1 MTGKA
6 KLVPL
11 GRRAPLAAI
20 LVLYA
25 ALACTYS
32 LAIPF
37 FEKTDEVYHVAY
49 VVHLADGKGFPP
61 VDPHNPARQEA
72 TQPPLAYLLGALI
85 IAPIDTGDMDTLTRL
100 NPYYR
105 PIWDGVAGDNR
116 NRYLHLVDE
125 VTPTHGA
132 ALAVRLLRSL
142 SIVLGGVT
150 VAATYAIAR
159 TLFPDDR
166 WLAGGAA
173 AFCAFNPQ
181 FLYVSG
187 TVNNDVLVAAT
198 CALTGLAAA
207 RIVRAPQ
214 PRARHAAVA
223 GLALGAALLSKV
235 SAVVVV
241 PVVVLAVGYGAYK
254 ASRAGAGRAVLL
266 GARWVSIA
274 LLCALAVS
282 GWWFIRNAVTLG
294 GDLTGAVVH
303 IEKWGRRRRALTLD
317 ALPLEIQGLEES
329 YWAVFGLNSIPIER
343 WINLILFAVDRLT
356 FVGGIALAIKQ
367 WTRWRFEREARFGL
381 LLTGVWA
388 LGSLASVFYWIY
400 LMKGVNLGRLL
411 YPALSA
417 LSLWIVLGLCQF
429 APKRWWP
436 PLTTVLSLALCAL
449 AVACPFVYLFPNYAP
464 PPILDES
471 QVGPLTERLDAN
483 YQGQILL
490 LGYHIPQEGTW
501 PGDTLEITLYYQA
514 MVPFGIDYTVFVHFV
529 DAQGNIVVQQD
540 TYTGMGRYPTTLW
553 QPGQIIA
560 DTFYLTLPEW
570 TPAPGTGILEAGFY
584 DHDTGLRLLVV
595 NENGQAVA
603 DSVWFHSMPTIPSPE
618 GG

>member
-6 KLVPL
+6 KLVHL

-20 LVLYA
+20 LVLYT

-32 LAIPF
+32 LVTPF

-49 VVHLADGKGFPP
+49 VKHLADGKGFPP
-61 VDPHNPARQEA
+61 FDRDNPARLAA
-72 TQPPLAYLLGALI
+72 THPPLYYLIGALL
-85 IAPIDTGDMDTLTRL
+85 IAPIDTDDLDSLTRL

-105 PIWDGVAGDNR
+105 PVWDGVVGDNR
-116 NRYLHLVDE
+116 NRYVHVVDE
-125 VTPTHGA
+125 ATPAGGT

-150 VAATYAIAR
+150 VVATHAIAR
-159 TLFPDDR
+159 TLFPDHR
-166 WLAGGAA
+166 WLAAGAT

-181 FLYVSG
+181 YLYASG
-187 TVNNDVLVAAT
+187 TVNNDVLIAAT

-223 GLALGAALLSKV
+223 GLALGTALLSKV

-254 ASRAGAGRAVLL
+254 ASRAGARRSISL
-266 GARWVSIA
+266 GVQWVSIA

-282 GWWFIRNAVTLG
+282 GWWFTRNAILLD
-294 GDLTGAVVH
+294 GDLTGAAEHV
-303 IEKWGRRRRALTLD
+303 EKWGRRRRALTLD
-317 ALPLEIQGLEES
+317 ALRLETQGLEES
-329 YWAVFGLNSIPIER
+329 YWAVFGLNSIPIDR
-343 WINLILFAVDRLT
+343 WVNLILFTVNRLT
-356 FVGGIALAIKQ
+356 FAGGIVLAIKQ
-367 WTRWRFEREARFGL
+367 WTRWRYDPETRFGTML
-381 LLTGVWA
+381 MGLWVA
-388 LGSLASVFYWIY
+388 GSLASVLYWMY
-400 LMKGVNLGRLL
+400 LMKGMNLGRLL
-411 YPALSA
+411 YPALSPLA
-417 LSLWIVLGLCQF
+417 LLMVLCLSQF
-429 APKRWWP
+429 VPQRWRP
-436 PLTTVLSLALCAL
+436 AATAVLSLALCAL
-449 AVACPFVYLFPNYAP
+449 AIACPFVYILPNYAP
-464 PPILDES
+464 PPILDEA
-471 QVGPLTERLDAN
+471 QVGPLSERLDAN
-483 YQGQILL
+483 YQGQIKL
-490 LGYHIPQEGTW
+490 LGYHVPREETW
-501 PGDTLEITLYYQA
+501 PGDTLPITLYYQA

-540 TYTGMGRYPTTLW
+540 TYPGMGRYPTTLW

-584 DHDTGLRLLVV
+584 DRDTGLRLLVV
-595 NENGQAVA
+595 DENGQAVA
-603 DSVWFHSMPTIPSPE
+603 DSVWFHSMPTIPPPE